1 MPSLQIDYHVCWITL
16 YIFFCLQFLLQFL
29 IFPFT
34 CMLRCLSQSNV
45 TLLFFSIAS
54 RYIAVTRLRCCH
66 SLGVKQRLLWC
77 DQVNTVVFDKTGT
90 VTYGVPHIADV
101 LLLTADKSTNALH
114 RLLAIVGTAESCS
127 EHPMAGAIVKYAKSV
142 SLIMQM
148 LCEFWQMFLVCFWS
162 SDIVAS
168 IKIVC

>member
-1 MPSLQIDYHVCWITL
+1 
-16 YIFFCLQFLLQFL
+16 
-29 IFPFT
+29 
-34 CMLRCLSQSNV
+34 
-45 TLLFFSIAS
+45 
-54 RYIAVTRLRCCH
+54 
-66 SLGVKQRLLWC
+66 
-77 DQVNTVVFDKTGT
+77 VVFDKTGT

-148 LCEFWQMFLVCFWS
+148 LCEF
-162 SDIVAS
+162 
-168 IKIVC
+168 